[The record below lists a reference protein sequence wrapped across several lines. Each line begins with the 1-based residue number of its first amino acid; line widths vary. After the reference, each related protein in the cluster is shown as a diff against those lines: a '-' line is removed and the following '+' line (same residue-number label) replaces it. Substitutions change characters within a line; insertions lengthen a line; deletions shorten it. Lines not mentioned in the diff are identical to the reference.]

1 MNNKHIVLSGS
12 FSVGKSSLI
21 NEAREHYGDK
31 YNYIEDGARK
41 VLHIYFPEKKL
52 GELND
57 QEYNYFQRKVLD
69 WYLHQEKIVDPSKV
83 TISDGSLIEVAAYGS
98 LVFSKEIQDIV
109 MELLEDRIRSRM
121 YSVIKL
127 PVGTFAVEQDGE
139 RHEDNKLQYHIDNRI
154 QAVLNSY
161 IIDQISISQQVDGIK
176 HRFSIIKTAL
186 LNLEH
191 YGSLQARR
199 TPHTLN
205 KPVL

>member
-41 VLHIYFPEKKL
+41 VLHMYFPEKKL
-52 GELND
+52 GDLND

-98 LVFSKEIQDIV
+98 LVFSKEIQEIV
-109 MELLEDRIRSRM
+109 MQLLEERINNKV

-127 PVGTFAVEQDGE
+127 PVGTFEIENDGE
-139 RHEDNKLQYHIDNRI
+139 RHEDNKLQYHIDTRI

-161 IIDQISISQQVDGIK
+161 IIDQVNISSLVDGIK
-176 HRFSIIKTAL
+176 HRFSIVKTAL
-186 LNLEH
+186 ENLEH
-191 YGSLQARR
+191 YGSLQSKR
-199 TPHTLN
+199 TPNTLR